1 MKNGLVKKAFPY
13 AFDGITPKFFSVGDE
28 FPPAGQTV
36 HETAF
41 DGLVQAGYLDA
52 VVNEKLPED
61 EELNRRLVEAWN
73 NHLSAATDEDLKAI
87 IARRGTPFSGNMVR
101 AVLVN
106 EAKTQM
112 LAEMEGVKPVLSVDP
127 NSGVTEQPLSAP
139 GQPTPPSAA
148 AAVQAQQLQQSS
160 GEDGNK
166 DGGEDGPE
174 EKKQSQPAGENKA
187 TNQFGEPLQNGG
199 AAPKA
204 LSEAE
209 LNGMTKAELEAYAK
223 EKGVDVSK
231 AKTKPEFIEAL
242 KPAA

>member
-1 MKNGLVKKAFPY
+1 MKNGLVKKAFPF

-28 FPPAGQTV
+28 FPPAGYKI
-36 HETAF
+36 HDNAF
-41 DGLVQAGYLDA
+41 DGLVDAGYVEA

-73 NHLSAATDEDLKAI
+73 NHLSAATDEDLKTI

-112 LAEMEGVKPVLSVDP
+112 LAEMEGARPVLSVDP
-127 NSGVTEQPLSAP
+127 NSGVTEHPLSAP
-139 GQPTPPSAA
+139 GQPAPPSAA
-148 AAVQAQQLQQSS
+148 AAMQAQQQQSS

-166 DGGEDGPE
+166 GVGEDGSD
-174 EKKQSQPAGENKA
+174 EKKESQASGENKA

-199 AAPKA
+199 TATKV
-204 LSEAE
+204 LSEDE

-223 EKGVDVSK
+223 EKGIDVSK
-231 AKTKPEFIEAL
+231 AKTKAEFVDAL